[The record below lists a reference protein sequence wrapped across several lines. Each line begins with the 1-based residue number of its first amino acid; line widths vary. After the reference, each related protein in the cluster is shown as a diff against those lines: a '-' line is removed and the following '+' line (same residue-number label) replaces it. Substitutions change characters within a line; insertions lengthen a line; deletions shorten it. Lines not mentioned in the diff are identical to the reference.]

1 MNIFYSSTKYRAF
14 CIYGGSVSLFS
25 VHTGSTLHTTVIHSF
40 ILLAVFI
47 PHAFDAS
54 LHTFCSQVMSRL
66 IVLTNVIKI
75 GYMSLCS
82 YSSLHRII
90 ATVVWLSCPPLWS
103 CHGEHRCV
111 HHGRALT
118 DVTLPGVQAR
128 LGCGHGAGRR
138 SLRGMQQNRESSPN
152 RCWRKHV

>member
-1 MNIFYSSTKYRAF
+1 M
-14 CIYGGSVSLFS
+14 SLFS

-75 GYMSLCS
+75 GYMRSLCS

-90 ATVVWLSCPPLWS
+90 ATVV
-103 CHGEHRCV
+103 
-111 HHGRALT
+111 
-118 DVTLPGVQAR
+118 
-128 LGCGHGAGRR
+128 
-138 SLRGMQQNRESSPN
+138 
-152 RCWRKHV
+152 